1 MGDKLEIW
9 LGGMAPALHEQLSG
23 MPLSTDEVDLFQR
36 CADAI
41 TLLSVQGVLPP
52 SEVAGA
58 RRRLTQNVARKIIAA
73 RKRAA

>member
-1 MGDKLEIW
+1 MSDKLEIR
-9 LGGMAPALHEQLSG
+9 LGGMAPALQEQLSG
-23 MPLSTDEVDLFQR
+23 MPLSADEVDLFQR

-41 TLLSVQGVLPP
+41 TLLSVQDVLPP
-52 SEVAGA
+52 GEIAGA